1 MWKVDLEQRFRERI
15 LRKLSQRVA
24 GSIYPD
30 LVNGKKLCFRIDTL
44 VLAETISIF
53 LYGVIR
59 KRYC

>member
-24 GSIYPD
+24 GSIYHD

-44 VLAETISIF
+44 VLAERISLF